1 MDINKRSSLRKTVS
15 MAAVVNFGAT
25 QSRRCHT
32 FEMSTDGVFIE
43 MDVTGLEPHTQI
55 EIVLRLGEDPESIE
69 YRLPAEVL
77 RLEKTGVAVRFKKY
91 EDFIYT
97 ALVNTLYA
105 KLH

>member
-1 MDINKRSSLRKTVS
+1 MDINKRSSLRKTIS
-15 MAAVVNFGAT
+15 LAAVVNFGAT

-32 FEMSTDGVFIE
+32 CEMSTDGVFIE
-43 MDVTGLEPHTQI
+43 MDVAGLKPHTQI
-55 EIVLRLGEDPESIE
+55 EIVLRLGDGAETIT

-77 RLEKTGVAVRFKKY
+77 RLEKTGVAVRFQKY